1 MEKVIIVG
9 GGQAAASLAHKM
21 RSLGFDGALTMMC
34 EEKTPPY
41 QRPPLSKKYLLG
53 EMALERLYLRPEH
66 YYVEQNITLH
76 LGERVNAIDR
86 QNNEII
92 TEKGQYAY
100 DRLVLAT
107 GSTPRLLP
115 AHLGGTLENVFSVR
129 DLKDADSLAPH
140 MKEGKR
146 LLIIGGGY
154 IGLEAAAVAAARGMD
169 VTLIEMSERILQRV
183 AAPQTSDYFRS
194 LHQSHGVTIKEQ
206 TGLTR
211 LLGQNGQVVGA
222 ELSDGSTLEIDLA
235 ILGIGITPAIN
246 LAQDCGLAIE
256 NGIRVDALGRSSDP
270 NIWAAGDCCSFPYKD
285 GYLRLESVPNAID
298 QAEVIAQNILGA
310 EIAYIP
316 KPWFWSDQYDV
327 KLQIAGLNT
336 GYDKIIER
344 KNPTLLSQSF
354 WYYAQ
359 DTLIAVDAMNDP
371 RAYMVA
377 KKLIESGLTPDPAL
391 VEDASSNLK
400 DLLKQ

>member
-86 QNNEII
+86 QSNEII

-235 ILGIGITPAIN
+235 ILGIGITPATN
-246 LAQDCGLAIE
+246 LAQDCGLAFE

-298 QAEVIAQNILGA
+298 QAEVIAQNIMGA

-377 KKLIESGLTPDPAL
+377 KKLIESGLTPDPEL

>member
-53 EMALERLYLRPEH
+53 EIALERLYLRPEH
-66 YYVEQNITLH
+66 YYVEQNIILH

-235 ILGIGITPAIN
+235 ILGIGITPATN

-298 QAEVIAQNILGA
+298 QAEVIAQNIMGA

>member
-235 ILGIGITPAIN
+235 ILGIGITPATN

-298 QAEVIAQNILGA
+298 QAEVIAQNIMGA

-359 DTLIAVDAMNDP
+359 NTLIAVDAMNDP

>member
-76 LGERVNAIDR
+76 LGERVNALDR
-86 QNNEII
+86 QNNKII

-115 AHLGGTLENVFSVR
+115 AHLGGTLENIFSVR

-235 ILGIGITPAIN
+235 ILGIGITPATN

-298 QAEVIAQNILGA
+298 QAEVIAQNIMGA

-327 KLQIAGLNT
+327 KLQIAGLNA

-391 VEDASSNLK
+391 VEDALSNLK

>member
-235 ILGIGITPAIN
+235 ILGIGITPATN
-246 LAQDCGLAIE
+246 LAQDCGLAFE

>member
-107 GSTPRLLP
+107 GFYSRRLP

-169 VTLIEMSERILQRV
+169 VTLIEMSERILQRALPPPKHQIIFALFIKAMV
-183 AAPQTSDYFRS
+183 S
-194 LHQSHGVTIKEQ
+194 LS
-206 TGLTR
+206 
-211 LLGQNGQVVGA
+211 
-222 ELSDGSTLEIDLA
+222 
-235 ILGIGITPAIN
+235 
-246 LAQDCGLAIE
+246 
-256 NGIRVDALGRSSDP
+256 
-270 NIWAAGDCCSFPYKD
+270 
-285 GYLRLESVPNAID
+285 
-298 QAEVIAQNILGA
+298 
-310 EIAYIP
+310 
-316 KPWFWSDQYDV
+316 
-327 KLQIAGLNT
+327 
-336 GYDKIIER
+336 
-344 KNPTLLSQSF
+344 KN
-354 WYYAQ
+354 
-359 DTLIAVDAMNDP
+359 
-371 RAYMVA
+371 
-377 KKLIESGLTPDPAL
+377 
-391 VEDASSNLK
+391 
-400 DLLKQ
+400 KQG

>member
-194 LHQSHGVTIKEQ
+194 LHQSHGVSIKEQ

-235 ILGIGITPAIN
+235 ILGIGITPATN
-246 LAQDCGLAIE
+246 LAQGCGLAIE

-298 QAEVIAQNILGA
+298 QAEVIAQNIMGA

>member
-21 RSLGFDGALTMMC
+21 RSLGFNGALTMMC

-154 IGLEAAAVAAARGMD
+154 IGLEAAAVAASRGMD

-211 LLGQNGQVVGA
+211 LLGQNGQVVVA

-235 ILGIGITPAIN
+235 ILGIGITPATN
-246 LAQDCGLAIE
+246 LAQDCGLAFE

-298 QAEVIAQNILGA
+298 QAEVIAQNIMGA

-344 KNPTLLSQSF
+344 KNPTPLSQSF

-359 DTLIAVDAMNDP
+359 DTLVAVDAMNDP

>member
-86 QNNEII
+86 QSNEII

-235 ILGIGITPAIN
+235 ILGIGITPATN
-246 LAQDCGLAIE
+246 LAQDCGLAFE

-298 QAEVIAQNILGA
+298 QAEVIAQNIMGA

-391 VEDASSNLK
+391 VEDALSNLK

>member
-107 GSTPRLLP
+107 GSTPRRLP

-235 ILGIGITPAIN
+235 ILGIGITPATN
-246 LAQDCGLAIE
+246 LAQDCGLAFE

-298 QAEVIAQNILGA
+298 QAEVIAQNIMGA

-359 DTLIAVDAMNDP
+359 DTLVAVDAMNDP

>member
-211 LLGQNGQVVGA
+211 LLGQIGQVVGA

-235 ILGIGITPAIN
+235 ILGIGITPATN

-298 QAEVIAQNILGA
+298 QAEVIAQNIMGA

>member
-86 QNNEII
+86 QSNEII

-115 AHLGGTLENVFSVR
+115 AHLGGTLENVFSIR

-194 LHQSHGVTIKEQ
+194 LHQSYGVTIKEQ

-235 ILGIGITPAIN
+235 ILGIGITPATN
-246 LAQDCGLAIE
+246 LAQDCGLAFE

-298 QAEVIAQNILGA
+298 QAEVIAQNIMGA

>member
-86 QNNEII
+86 QSNEII

-235 ILGIGITPAIN
+235 ILGIGITPATN

-298 QAEVIAQNILGA
+298 QAEVIAQNIMGA

-359 DTLIAVDAMNDP
+359 DTLVAVDAMNDP